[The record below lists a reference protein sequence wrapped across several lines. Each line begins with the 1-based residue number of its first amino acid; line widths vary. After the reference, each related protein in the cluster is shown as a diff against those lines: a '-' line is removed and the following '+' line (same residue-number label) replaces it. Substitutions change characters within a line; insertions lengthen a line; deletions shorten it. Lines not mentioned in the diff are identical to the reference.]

1 LGCFY
6 LLSPAQFICYPETNM
21 TLKDPYSAIKGT
33 LPLLDLMHRFLL
45 PWVSRDMAALMKHYG
60 VNRVLD
66 VACGTGYTVCE
77 LHRNGIGIVGVDL
90 SAEMLSVAALKTGG
104 CGFVRADGTSLPF
117 PKGSFDGAIVS
128 LALHEMFPA
137 TREAVWSEMKR
148 VVKPGGRLFVL
159 DFARLPGQRSLYSRV
174 VARAILKV
182 ERSTLKF
189 DPDHWHNSMLFQ
201 EEGGLTGWL
210 EKAGDEPARTRAY
223 LGGNLVLAVIT
234 KDNV

>member
-1 LGCFY
+1 
-6 LLSPAQFICYPETNM
+6 M

-45 PWVSRDMAALMKHYG
+45 PWVSRDMAALMKQYG
-60 VNRVLD
+60 INRVLD

-90 SAEMLSVAALKTGG
+90 SAEMLSVAALKAGG

-117 PKGSFDGAIVS
+117 AKGSFDGAIVS

-189 DPDHWHNSMLFQ
+189 DPDHWHNSMRFQ
-201 EEGGLTGWL
+201 EEGGLIGLL
-210 EKAGDEPARTRAY
+210 EKVGCKDVETRTY
-223 LGGNLVLAVIT
+223 LGGNLILAVVERSE
-234 KDNV
+234 KN